1 MRPDA
6 ATPFNVQSAS
16 ACATRASVAPRAL
29 PRTRIVILGSV
40 AVALAFASPA
50 PPVAQAQ
57 DLDGLKN
64 EALGLVE
71 ARSKQVQEIVDMLFS
86 FGELGMQE
94 FETQRYLTSILSDA
108 GFEVELGVAG
118 MPSAWTARWSNGDG
132 DPVIALG
139 SDVDGIPQ
147 SNQKPG
153 VGYREPIVSMAPGH
167 GEGHNSGQAVN
178 IVAALAVKEL
188 MERDGISGTLLIWP
202 GIAEEQ
208 LGSKAYFVREGVFEG
223 VDVNLFT
230 HVSNNFGV
238 SWGQGGGNAL
248 MSVQYRFAGETAHS
262 AGAPWR
268 GRSALDAVMLM
279 AQAVEYK
286 REHLRPAYRIHYI
299 IVDGGDQPNVVP
311 QTATI
316 WFFFRERDYDGVMA
330 IYNAANKMAEGAALM
345 TDTQVDTIMTIGS
358 AWSRHFNKPVAE
370 ATYAN
375 MERVGLPDWDDADVA
390 LAKGIQRELGSEEEG
405 LATEIRELQGP
416 VDLSRSLGGGSDDIG
431 DISWNMPTV
440 TLRFPSNVSGTPGHH
455 WANGITMATPIAH
468 KGAVAGAKVQALT
481 VLDLLIK
488 DELIEDAWEYFNDV
502 QTAETTYTPF
512 ITPEDQPAI
521 WLNADIM
528 RRWKPELEKHYYDP
542 SRFDSYLEQLGIEYP
557 TVRSTPVSQDGTGNG
572 GGEREE

>member
-1 MRPDA
+1 MRSIARA
-6 ATPFNVQSAS
+6 AV
-16 ACATRASVAPRAL
+16 L
-29 PRTRIVILGSV
+29 
-40 AVALAFASPA
+40 AVAFLSLTPPPA
-50 PPVAQAQ
+50 HAQN
-57 DLDGLKN
+57 LEGLKD
-64 EALGLVE
+64 EVLGMVE
-71 ARSKQVQEIVDMLFS
+71 ARAKQVQEIVDMLFS
-86 FGELGMQE
+86 FSELGMQE
-94 FETQRYLTSILSDA
+94 FETQRYLTGMLEEA
-108 GFEVELGVAG
+108 GFDIELGVAG
-118 MPSAWTARWSNGDG
+118 MPSAWTARWSNGSG
-132 DPVIALG
+132 SPVIALG

-153 VGYREPIVSMAPGH
+153 VGYRDPVISMAPGH

-188 MERDGISGTLLIWP
+188 MERDNISGTLLIWP

-208 LGSKAYFVREGVFEG
+208 LGSKAYFVRDGVFDG

-238 SWGQGGGNAL
+238 SWGQSGGNAL

-279 AQAVEYK
+279 AQAIEYK

-316 WFFFRERDYDGVMA
+316 WFFFRERDYDGVME
-330 IYNAANKMAEGAALM
+330 IYQAANRMAEGAALM
-345 TDTQVDTIMTIGS
+345 TDTQIDTIMTVGS
-358 AWSRHFNKPVAE
+358 AWSRHFSRPVAE

-375 MERVGLPDWDDADVA
+375 VEHVGLPEWDEDDIT
-390 LAKGIQRELGSEEEG
+390 LAKGIQRELGSTETG
-405 LATEIRELQGP
+405 LATQIRGLSGP

-440 TLRFPSNVSGTPGHH
+440 TLRYPSNVSGTPGHN
-455 WANGITMATPIAH
+455 WANGIAMATPIAH
-468 KGAVAGAKVQALT
+468 KGAVAGAKVQARTL
-481 VLDLLIK
+481 LDLL
-488 DELIEDAWEYFNDV
+488 LSEDLVAEAWDYFNNV
-502 QTAETTYTPF
+502 QQEEMTYTPF

-528 RRWKPELEKHYYDP
+528 ARWKPELQKYYYDP
-542 SRFDSYLEQLGIEYP
+542 SRYGSYLEQLGIEYP
-557 TVRSTPVSQDGTGNG
+557 TIRAQPISDG
-572 GGEREE
+572 GGGKQR

>member
-1 MRPDA
+1 MRSIARA
-6 ATPFNVQSAS
+6 AV
-16 ACATRASVAPRAL
+16 L
-29 PRTRIVILGSV
+29 
-40 AVALAFASPA
+40 AVAFLSLTPPPA
-50 PPVAQAQ
+50 HAQN
-57 DLDGLKN
+57 LEGLKD
-64 EALGLVE
+64 EVLGMVE
-71 ARSKQVQEIVDMLFS
+71 ARAKQVQEIVDMLFS
-86 FGELGMQE
+86 FSELGMQE
-94 FETQRYLTSILSDA
+94 FETQRYLTGMLEEA
-108 GFEVELGVAG
+108 GFDIELGVAG
-118 MPSAWTARWSNGDG
+118 MPSAWTARWSNGSG
-132 DPVIALG
+132 SPVIALG

-153 VGYREPIVSMAPGH
+153 VGYRDPVISMAPGH

-188 MERDGISGTLLIWP
+188 MERDNISGTLLIWP

-208 LGSKAYFVREGVFEG
+208 LGSKAYFVRDGVFDG

-238 SWGQGGGNAL
+238 SWGQSGGNAL
-248 MSVQYRFAGETAHS
+248 MSVQYRFTGETAHS

-279 AQAVEYK
+279 AQAIEYK

-316 WFFFRERDYDGVMA
+316 WFFFRERDYDGVME
-330 IYNAANKMAEGAALM
+330 IYQAANRMAEGAALM
-345 TDTQVDTIMTIGS
+345 TDTQIDTIMTVGS
-358 AWSRHFNKPVAE
+358 AWSRHFSRPVAE

-375 MERVGLPDWDDADVA
+375 IEHVGLPEWSEDDIT
-390 LAKGIQRELGSEEEG
+390 LAKGIQRELGSTETG
-405 LATEIRELQGP
+405 LATQIRGLSGP

-440 TLRFPSNVSGTPGHH
+440 TLRYPSNVSGTPGHN
-455 WANGITMATPIAH
+455 WANGIAMATPIAH
-468 KGAVAGAKVQALT
+468 KGAVAGAKVQARTL
-481 VLDLLIK
+481 LDLL
-488 DELIEDAWEYFNDV
+488 LNEDLVAEAWDYFNNV
-502 QTAETTYTPF
+502 QQEEMTYTPF

-528 RRWKPELEKHYYDP
+528 ARWKPELQKYYYDP
-542 SRFDSYLEQLGIEYP
+542 SRYGSYLEQLGIEYP
-557 TVRSTPVSQDGTGNG
+557 TIRAQPISDG
-572 GGEREE
+572 GGGKQR

>member
-1 MRPDA
+1 MRSITAPRSA
-6 ATPFNVQSAS
+6 FATSASFATPATPATSA
-16 ACATRASVAPRAL
+16 TSVAFVAL
-29 PRTRIVILGSV
+29 VV
-40 AVALAFASPA
+40 AVLGFLSPWTMA
-50 PPVAQAQ
+50 HAQ
-57 DLDGLKN
+57 DLDALKE
-64 EALGLVE
+64 EALGMVE

-86 FGELGMQE
+86 FSELGMQE
-94 FETQRYLTSILSDA
+94 FETQRYLTEMLQDA

-118 MPSAWTARWSNGDG
+118 MPSAWTARWSHGDG
-132 DPVIALG
+132 TPVIALG

-153 VGYREPIVSMAPGH
+153 VGYRDPLLAMAPGH

-188 MERDGISGTLLIWP
+188 MERDDISGTLLIWP
-202 GIAEEQ
+202 GVAEEQ
-208 LGSKAYFVREGVFEG
+208 LGSKAYFVRDGVFEG

-230 HVSNNFGV
+230 HVSSNFGV

-248 MSVQYRFAGETAHS
+248 MSVQYRFTGETAHS

-286 REHLRPAYRIHYI
+286 REHLQPAYRIHYI

-316 WFFFRERDYDGVMA
+316 WFFFRERDYEHVIE
-330 IYNAANKMAEGAALM
+330 IYEAANRMAEGAALM
-345 TDTQVDTIMTIGS
+345 TDTQIDTIMTVGS
-358 AWSRHFNKPVAE
+358 AWSRHFSKPVAE

-375 MERVGLPDWDDADVA
+375 IERVGLPEWDEDDIA
-390 LAKGIQRELGSEEEG
+390 LAKGIQRELGSEEQG

-416 VDLSRSLGGGSDDIG
+416 VDLTRSLGGGSDDIG

-455 WANGITMATPIAH
+455 WANAITMATPIAH

-481 VLDLLIK
+481 LLDLLLG
-488 DELIEDAWEYFNDV
+488 DELIAEAWDYFRNV

-512 ITPEDQPAI
+512 VTPDDQPAI
-521 WLNADIM
+521 WLNAEIM
-528 RRWKPELEKHYYDP
+528 QRWKPELEKYYYDP
-542 SRFDSYLEQLGIEYP
+542 SRFDTYLEQLGIEYP
-557 TVRSTPVSQDGTGNG
+557 TLRSTPVS
-572 GGEREE
+572 